1 MCNPYY
7 EIIFWEV
14 AALVE
19 TSLEILKEN
28 TAEVNWF
35 FQQTIHCIISNLFE
49 RHNQK
54 ETFNLTNL
62 VAAEIEAGTAA
73 GMVADMAVDMAAD
86 MAGDLKNSRLTSIF
100 KAT

>member
-1 MCNPYY
+1 MCNPYN
-7 EIIFWEV
+7 EIIFWQV
-14 AALVE
+14 TGLVK

-28 TAEVNWF
+28 TADVNWL
-35 FQQTIHCIISNLFE
+35 FQQTILCIISNLFE
-49 RHNQK
+49 YHNQT
-54 ETFNLTNL
+54 ESFNLTNL

-86 MAGDLKNSRLTSIF
+86 TAGDLKNSRLTSIF